1 MLRFFF
7 FRGSA
12 KRSTLPHPSLPFCVP
27 AVPRRVN
34 RGRGAPSSHWERF
47 SHNRPDS
54 HEIERCKWWNDL
66 ERRLVRPQLIVA
78 LGAPAARS
86 LMGKK
91 PTIQKVRGKLLRV
104 EDDVKL
110 VITVH
115 PSSLLR
121 IPVRE
126 DRHRQYDS
134 LVEDLRS
141 VGRYLEPQ

>member
-1 MLRFFF
+1 M
-7 FRGSA
+7 
-12 KRSTLPHPSLPFCVP
+12 
-27 AVPRRVN
+27 
-34 RGRGAPSSHWERF
+34 
-47 SHNRPDS
+47 
-54 HEIERCKWWNDL
+54 
-66 ERRLVRPQLIVA
+66 
-78 LGAPAARS
+78 
-86 LMGKK
+86 
-91 PTIQKVRGKLLRV
+91 IQKVRGKLLRV
-104 EDDVKL
+104 EDEVKL